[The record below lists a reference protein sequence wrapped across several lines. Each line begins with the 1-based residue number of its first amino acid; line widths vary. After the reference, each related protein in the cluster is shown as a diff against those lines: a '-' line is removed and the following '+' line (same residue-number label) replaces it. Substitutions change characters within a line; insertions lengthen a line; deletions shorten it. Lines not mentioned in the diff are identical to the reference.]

1 MARKAARA
9 SSGASPRSSTPR
21 PFFESLTE
29 IEKSLRKQK
38 KLLREID
45 ALSSKAPATLN
56 QDQQQKLRR
65 YGEVTESITRLEAAL
80 AQAAEDLKRAGSDDS
95 SDAGDIGGDAAND
108 DGGDAA
114 DGDLG
119 MRDLGLDGSF
129 DGSLDG

>member
-56 QDQQQKLRR
+56 QGR
-65 YGEVTESITRLEAAL
+65 EVYRLWNNSGMS
-80 AQAAEDLKRAGSDDS
+80 RACSM
-95 SDAGDIGGDAAND
+95 A
-108 DGGDAA
+108 
-114 DGDLG
+114 
-119 MRDLGLDGSF
+119 
-129 DGSLDG
+129 